1 MFWSGNAIQEVRMK
15 TITHLYIDES
25 KNFWTLKN
33 MICEKPGLY
42 VILPAHL
49 NRYAKNAL
57 LTFLKE
63 NNINYHDIGEQGAYT
78 LPL

>member
-1 MFWSGNAIQEVRMK
+1 MFWSGNAIQEESIK
-15 TITHLYIDES
+15 PITHLYIDQN
-25 KNFWTLKN
+25 KNFWALKN
-33 MICEKPGLY
+33 MICEKPGLF

-57 LTFLKE
+57 MPFLEE
-63 NNINYHDIGEQGAYT
+63 NNISYHDIGEQGAYT